1 MELGVGRGW
10 ALVRWLEHAVTLL
23 DTNAVIWAHMGHTRS
38 KRLRRIHGRRYVSPA
53 TVLEL
58 QMLVEAGRITLASK
72 ASVDDLVRDA
82 DWLLDDPPAAAWFER
97 ACTIGWTRD
106 PFDRLIVA
114 HAQLRGWRL
123 ATGDRHL
130 VERLGPEQAVE
141 L

>member
-1 MELGVGRGW
+1 M
-10 ALVRWLEHAVTLL
+10 TLL
-23 DTNAVIWAHMGHTRS
+23 DTNAVIWAHMGQARS
-38 KRLRRIHGRRYVSPA
+38 KRLARVQGRRYVSPA

-58 QMLVEAGRITLASK
+58 QMLVEAGRLTLAAK
-72 ASVDDLVRDA
+72 TTVDDLVSGQ
-82 DWLLDDPPAAAWFER
+82 DWLIDDPPAAAWFEH
-97 ACTIGWTRD
+97 ATTVGWTRD

-130 VERLGPEQAVE
+130 IERLGAAEAIE